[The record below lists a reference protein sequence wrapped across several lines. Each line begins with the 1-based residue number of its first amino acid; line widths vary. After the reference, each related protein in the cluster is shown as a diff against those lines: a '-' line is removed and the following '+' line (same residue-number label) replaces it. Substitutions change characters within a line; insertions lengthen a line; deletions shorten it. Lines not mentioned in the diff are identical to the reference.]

1 MQDTPISRARYVQE
15 NRKMRFQEAYEGW
28 SQGRLTQTEAAM
40 LLGQCE
46 RSFRRHIERYEA
58 DGMDG
63 LLDKRLSQ
71 ISKRR
76 ASRQEVDHVVQL
88 YKNSF
93 AGWNVAHF
101 HSKYRAE
108 FKGQRSYS
116 WLKTVLQGAG
126 VTRASKRR
134 GKHRIKRERAPLVGM
149 MLHQDASTH
158 RWVPQ
163 AVWDLV
169 VTMDD
174 ATGEHTSMF
183 FCDQEG
189 SMSSFHGIGQTIARY
204 GLFASLY
211 TDRGSHYFTTPE
223 AGGKVDKVDKVNL
236 TQVGRAL
243 KQLGIGHIGA
253 YSPEA
258 RGRSERAFQTHQGR
272 LPQELARAGITD
284 MAQANRYLE
293 QVYRPAHNREFC
305 VASTLAGSAFVPFI
319 SGSLPDILCEQ
330 TDRTVNNDN
339 CVSFAGLSL
348 QIPADEYR
356 YHYVRTQVRVHRYV
370 DESLALFHGPR
381 KLASYD
387 ACGIPIKVK
396 EVCRRAA

>member
-1 MQDTPISRARYVQE
+1 MQVTPISRARYVQE
-15 NRKMRFQEAYEGW
+15 NRKMRFLEAYEGW
-28 SQGRLTQTEAAM
+28 NEGRLSQAEAA
-40 LLGQCE
+40 LVLGQCE

-76 ASRQEVDHVVQL
+76 ASALEVDHVVQL
-88 YKNSF
+88 YKSSF
-93 AGWNVAHF
+93 AGWSLAHF
-101 HSKYRAE
+101 HSKYTAE
-108 FKGQRSYS
+108 FKGKRSYT
-116 WLKTVLQGAG
+116 WLKSVLQGAG
-126 VTRASKRR
+126 VVKASKQR
-134 GKHRIKRERAPLVGM
+134 GKHRIKRERAPLAGM

-158 RWVPQ
+158 RWVPN

-174 ATGEHTSMF
+174 ATSEHTSMF
-183 FCDQEG
+183 FCHQEG
-189 SMSSFHGIGQTIARY
+189 TDSSFHGIGQSIARY

-211 TDRGSHYFTTPE
+211 TDRGSHYFTTPQ
-223 AGGKVDKVDKVNL
+223 AGGQVDKLNL

-253 YSPEA
+253 YSPQA

-284 MAQANRYLE
+284 MDSANQYLE
-293 QVYRPAHNREFC
+293 RVYRGAYNREFG
-305 VASTLAGSAFVPFI
+305 VASALAGSAFVPFI
-319 SGSLPDILCEQ
+319 SGSLPDILCQQHE
-330 TDRTVNNDN
+330 RTVSNDN
-339 CVSFAGLSL
+339 CVSFEGMSL
-348 QIPADEYR
+348 QIPADEFR

-370 DESLALFHGPR
+370 DSTLALFHGPR
-381 KLASYD
+381 RLATYNTQ
-387 ACGIPIKVK
+387 GIRLK
-396 EVCRRAA
+396 EQEVLRLAA

>member
-1 MQDTPISRARYVQE
+1 MQDTAISRARYVQE
-15 NRKMRFQEAYEGW
+15 NRKMRFQEAYDGW
-28 SQGRLTQTEAAM
+28 QEGRLTQAEAAV

-46 RSFRRHIERYEA
+46 RSFRRHIERFEA
-58 DGMDG
+58 DGLEG

-76 ASRQEVDHVVQL
+76 ASSLEVDHVVQL

-93 AGWNVAHF
+93 AGWNLAHF
-101 HSKYRAE
+101 HSKYKAE

-116 WLKTVLQGAG
+116 WLKSVLQGAG
-126 VTRASKRR
+126 IVKASKRR
-134 GKHRIKRERAPLVGM
+134 GKHRIKRERAPLAGM

-158 RWVPQ
+158 RWVPD

-169 VTMDD
+169 VTLDD

-183 FCDQEG
+183 FCHQEG
-189 SMSSFHGIGQTIARY
+189 TDSSFHGIGQTIARY

-223 AGGKVDKVDKVNL
+223 AGGKVDKVNL

-284 MAQANRYLE
+284 MQSANQYLE
-293 QVYRPAHNREFC
+293 QVYRLAHNREFC
-305 VASTLAGSAFVPFI
+305 VASTLPGSAFVPFI
-319 SGSLPDILCEQ
+319 SGSLPDILCQQHE
-330 TDRTVNNDN
+330 RTVNNDN
-339 CVSFAGLSL
+339 CVSFEGLSL
-348 QIPADEYR
+348 QIPADEFR
-356 YHYVRTQVRVHRYV
+356 YHYVRTQVRVHRYY
-370 DESLALFHGPR
+370 DGTLALFHGPR
-381 KLASYD
+381 KLAAYEHNGKKTSFM
-387 ACGIPIKVK
+387 
-396 EVCRRAA
+396 EVLKLAA